1 MKETK
6 KIKFNAVGNTLVQI
20 PTDMMV
26 NNCIY
31 VSYCKNAHINSKTQQ
46 KKISSMADI
55 LPILNINCSEVII
68 KSDIYYSCKT
78 YNGLVTQPQVATV
91 WSSQNIRTTKFNPL
105 ITRKKVFFVG
115 GLFCFRARC
124 FAGIVGNKEFFLA
137 SHFTLSWL
145 HSSFMGTVMVT
156 DGSFWELPLQIR
168 IFGEEHVITITLN
181 VTMRRRK

>member
-6 KIKFNAVGNTLVQI
+6 KIKFNAVGNTLGQI

-31 VSYCKNAHINSKTQQ
+31 VSYCKNVHINSKTQQ
-46 KKISSMADI
+46 KKMSSMADI

-68 KSDIYYSCKT
+68 RSDIYYSCKT
-78 YNGLVTQPQVATV
+78 YNGLATQPQVVTV
-91 WSSQNIRTTKFNPL
+91 WSSQIIRTTRFNPL

-115 GLFCFRARC
+115 GLFLLSNQVFRWYRWEQ
-124 FAGIVGNKEFFLA
+124 GILPA

-145 HSSFMGTVMVT
+145 HSSFMGTLKVT
-156 DGSFWELPLQIR
+156 DGSF
-168 IFGEEHVITITLN
+168 
-181 VTMRRRK
+181 